1 MRIAVFDHVATARN
15 PAGGCVLRVVEGL
28 AGEHEFTV
36 FAAAFDDRGHPGT
49 HFVRVPAI
57 RRPQVLLYLT
67 YLVTAP
73 LTCRWHRRRRRLA
86 PFDLVEAV
94 EPHVLGASLVYA
106 HFCHTAY
113 LRSHWRAARPDGV
126 RRLARYLDHR
136 ARALLEGVM
145 FGQAEMVVA
154 TSRGLADELVAAF
167 PRLRDRVI
175 VVPNAVDLEHL
186 APPADADAAEARR
199 SLGVP
204 PGSIALSFAALGH
217 FERKGLPALIE
228 ALATHP
234 PGRFHLMVAGGTP
247 AAIKPASA
255 LAERLGVADQID
267 FVGTVDD
274 LRPILW
280 ASDAFVL
287 PTRYETFSL
296 VTYEA
301 AAAGVPV
308 VATPV
313 HGVADLVVDGVN
325 GLVIEPTASS
335 VAAALERL
343 HELGEEGR
351 RALGAQARTDVQGY
365 GEDAFVQRWRDV
377 YARVA
382 EGSPAP

>member
-1 MRIAVFDHVATARN
+1 MHIAVFDHVATARN

-36 FAAAFDDRGHPGT
+36 FAAAFDDRGLPGT

-57 RRPQVLLYLT
+57 RRPQVLLFLT
-67 YLVTAP
+67 YLLSAP
-73 LTCRWHRRRRRLA
+73 LTGWWHRRRRGVA

-145 FGQAEMVVA
+145 FGHADIVVA
-154 TSRGLADELVAAF
+154 TSQGLADELTGAF
-167 PRLRDRVI
+167 PRLRDRVL
-175 VVPNAVDLEHL
+175 VVPNAVDLDRLE
-186 APPADADAAEARR
+186 PPSAAGLAEARR

-204 PGSIALSFAALGH
+204 SGAIVLTFAALGH
-217 FERKGLPALIE
+217 FERKGLPALIQ
-228 ALATHP
+228 ALATQP
-234 PGRFHLMVAGGTP
+234 TGRFHLIVAGGTS
-247 AAIKPASA
+247 AATKPALT

-301 AAAGVPV
+301 AAAGVPI
-308 VATPV
+308 VATQV
-313 HGVADLVVDGVN
+313 HGVAELLVDGVN
-325 GLVIEPTASS
+325 GLVIEPSSSS

-343 HELGEEGR
+343 HDLGDAGR
-351 RALGAQARTDVQGY
+351 RALGDRARIDVQGY

-382 EGSPAP
+382 EGAAT